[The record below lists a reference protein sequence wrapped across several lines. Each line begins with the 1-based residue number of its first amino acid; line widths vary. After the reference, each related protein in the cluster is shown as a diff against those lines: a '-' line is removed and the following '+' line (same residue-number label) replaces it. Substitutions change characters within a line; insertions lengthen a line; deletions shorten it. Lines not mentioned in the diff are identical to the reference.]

1 MIKFLISNFF
11 SKYSNY
17 SLRDERSIEYWYE
30 KFKFVERNIVQK
42 GWFYVKKKK
51 NRSTRVLLFRVEYLN
66 RIFELLNGLMHIGL
80 RDLCI
85 FVSQATYSRRDI
97 QITELYTTT
106 IL

>member
-1 MIKFLISNFF
+1 MI
-11 SKYSNY
+11 
-17 SLRDERSIEYWYE
+17 LRE
-30 KFKFVERNIVQK
+30 
-42 GWFYVKKKK
+42 KKK

-97 QITELYTTT
+97 QITELYITT